1 MPENC
6 CSRSAL
12 VPESTTFRPH
22 RVTTFIPHLEVRSRC
37 CTSQPGGDWS
47 TLAVHKPDYALGV
60 PLLYG
65 SLNMTARKISR
76 LPIGSILRSVIAPND
91 TSVEI

>member
-1 MPENC
+1 MTN
-6 CSRSAL
+6 RLLFA
-12 VPESTTFRPH
+12 
-22 RVTTFIPHLEVRSRC
+22 RVTKQFRETG
-37 CTSQPGGDWS
+37 SQVVALIKTDC
-47 TLAVHKPDYALGV
+47 ALGV

-76 LPIGSILRSVIAPND
+76 LPIGSILSSVIAPND